1 MLFLFVLYSMELA
14 KKKFAVMSYEIIQF
28 FKTSRKE
35 SIYHTFMHETI
46 IIVSSLPFLQGA
58 RGERLKNFQC
68 WQKGGDLHF
77 LDFKRGVSK
86 KRVVDFFRE
95 GV

>member
-46 IIVSSLPFLQGA
+46 IHSFTIYVCHQDIVLLI
-58 RGERLKNFQC
+58 RL
-68 WQKGGDLHF
+68 LSESYEIAHSI
-77 LDFKRGVSK
+77 R
-86 KRVVDFFRE
+86 
-95 GV
+95 

>member
-1 MLFLFVLYSMELA
+1 MLYLFVLYSMELA

-46 IIVSSLPFLQGA
+46 IRSFTIYVCGQDIVLLN
-58 RGERLKNFQC
+58 RLLSASYEIA
-68 WQKGGDLHF
+68 DSI
-77 LDFKRGVSK
+77 R
-86 KRVVDFFRE
+86 
-95 GV
+95 